1 MKVPILDLNFYSRVY
16 DNFIE
21 PEMCKE
27 YINLFENTLKE
38 EMNKVKDFNLCY
50 DKQGNKICKQQR

>member
-1 MKVPILDLNFYSRVY
+1 MRAPILDLNFYSRVY

-27 YINLFENTLKE
+27 YIHLFENTLKE
-38 EMNKVKDFNLCY
+38 EMDKVKNL
-50 DKQGNKICKQQR
+50 NLVLVER